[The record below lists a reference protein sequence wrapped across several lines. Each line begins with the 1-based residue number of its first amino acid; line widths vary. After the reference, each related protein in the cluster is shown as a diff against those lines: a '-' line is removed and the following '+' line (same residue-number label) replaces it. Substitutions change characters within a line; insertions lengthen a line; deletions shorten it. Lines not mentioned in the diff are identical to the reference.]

1 MPAMATEM
9 GMVIQMSDDRKHI
22 LTTLGLNMRYDG
34 RKLDEY
40 RQVSV
45 ETGVVRNAEGSA
57 RVKIGGT
64 TVIAGVK
71 MSLEKP
77 FPDTP
82 DAGML
87 MVGAELLPLSNP
99 DFELGPPGI
108 QAIELARV
116 VDRGI
121 RESKAVDMKKL
132 VIEPGE
138 KVWGIN
144 VDIVT
149 MNDEGN
155 LFDASALAVISALR
169 ATRLPTIEEGKVDYK
184 HITDKKLPV
193 AKTPISVTVSKIGD
207 KIFVDPTTEEEALID
222 SRLTVASMESG
233 EICALQKGGIY
244 PLTSEEVNA
253 MVDLALNKSKEL
265 RKFVQG

>member
-1 MPAMATEM
+1 MQME
-9 GMVIQMSDDRKHI
+9 MVIQMSDNRKHI
-22 LTTLGLNMRYDG
+22 LTSLNLNLRYDG

-40 RQVSV
+40 RPVSI
-45 ETGVVRNAEGSA
+45 ETGVIKNAEGSA

-64 TVIAGVK
+64 IVLVGVK

-82 DAGML
+82 NEGML

-132 VIEPGE
+132 VITPGE

-144 VDIVT
+144 VDIVS

-155 LFDASALAVISALR
+155 LFDASALAVTAALKAAR
-169 ATRLPTIEEGKVDYK
+169 FPKIEGDKVDYK
-184 HITDKKLPV
+184 HITDEKLPV
-193 AKTPISVTVSKIGD
+193 QKTPVSITVVKIGG
-207 KIFVDPTTEEEALID
+207 KLLIDPTTEEEALID
-222 SRLTVASMESG
+222 ARLTVASMEKDVL
-233 EICALQKGGIY
+233 CALQKGGIY
-244 PLTSEEVNA
+244 PLTSKDINE
-253 MVDLALNKSKEL
+253 MVELALVKSKEL
-265 RKFVQG
+265 RKHL